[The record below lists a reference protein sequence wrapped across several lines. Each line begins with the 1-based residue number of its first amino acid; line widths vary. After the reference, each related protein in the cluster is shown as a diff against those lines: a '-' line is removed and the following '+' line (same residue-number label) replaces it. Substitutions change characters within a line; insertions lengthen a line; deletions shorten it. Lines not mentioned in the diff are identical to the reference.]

1 MARPTLVPNA
11 SGHGIDGWRKARGW
25 VLAGSA
31 LAVTAPAC
39 ALGGGPITA
48 ITGATLV
55 DVSNRGQST
64 RDIPDAVVVM
74 QDGAILAAGPAAG
87 TPIPAGA
94 TILARPGKFI
104 IPGLVD
110 GFSGLQ
116 NQAEANAELYEG
128 VTTIVGSGDDRR
140 GHLFEHADPSPHVYA
155 LDSAGSTDDF
165 SLLREQPGW
174 HDKLA
179 DGSNP
184 HELSPEET
192 TAQLQATAK
201 RGTRVIWIGHNIT
214 PANTAA
220 IISQSRALGMATYG
234 EFVATPYQ
242 AGIQNG
248 VDALLHMSR
257 YELGLAP
264 GKLLQPLAADPEGK
278 QANDAYAAAISLPA
292 DSATVQDYGKLLAQ
306 SGTALIPTFALF
318 YTSLPDHRNLW
329 KEKVASIIDPHTL
342 VLNSDPDTGDMDV
355 QPDKEEKFEHGT
367 QLLWAI
373 NGTLMAQKPLYLAAS
388 GASTLGALPGIAL
401 HVELELLVRRG
412 LTPRQALAAATNNY
426 AEKMNWHELG
436 MVAPGRRADL
446 LVVDADPAVDIRNA
460 DQISDV
466 VLSGRVLD
474 RAKLLVKAKS

>member
-1 MARPTLVPNA
+1 MAQR
-11 SGHGIDGWRKARGW
+11 
-25 VLAGSA
+25 VLACCL
-31 LAVTAPAC
+31 LASLAPAGAC
-39 ALGGGPITA
+39 AAPLA

-55 DVSNRGQST
+55 DVSARGRT
-64 RDIPDAVVVM
+64 AHDVPNAVVIV
-74 QDGAILAAGPAAG
+74 DGGRITAAGAAAA

-140 GHLFEHADPSPHVYA
+140 GRLFEHADPSPHLYA

-165 SLLREQPGW
+165 SLLRDQPEW
-174 HDKLA
+174 RDKLA
-179 DGSNP
+179 DGTNP
-184 HELSPEET
+184 HELTPEET

-214 PANTAA
+214 QANAAA
-220 IISQSRALGMATYG
+220 IISQSRKLGMVTYG

-242 AGIQNG
+242 VGIESG

-264 GKLLQPLAADPEGK
+264 SPLLTKLAAQPEGK
-278 QANDAYAAAISLPA
+278 DANEAYAVAISQPA
-292 DSATVQDYGKLLAQ
+292 DGDAVKEYGTLLSQ
-306 SGTALIPTFALF
+306 SGTALIPTFSLF
-318 YTSLPDHRNLW
+318 YTSLPNHRNLW
-329 KEKVASIIDPHTL
+329 KEKAASIIDPRTL
-342 VLNSDPDTGDMDV
+342 ILNSDPQTGDMDD
-355 QPDKEEKFEHGT
+355 QPAMQEKLAHGAG
-367 QLLWAI
+367 LLWAI
-373 NGTLMAQKPLYLAAS
+373 NGTLMQARPLYLAAS

-401 HVELELLVRRG
+401 HVEMELLVRCG
-412 LTPRQALAAATNNY
+412 LTPREALAAATSNY
-426 AEKMNWHELG
+426 AEKFGWRELG
-436 MVAPGRRADL
+436 LVEPGRRADL
-446 LVVDADPAVDIRNA
+446 VVLDADPTKDVRNA

-466 VLSGRVLD
+466 VLDGAVLD
-474 RAKLLVKAKS
+474 RGRLLMKPKT

>member
-1 MARPTLVPNA
+1 MSHR
-11 SGHGIDGWRKARGW
+11 
-25 VLAGSA
+25 VLAWSI
-31 LAVTAPAC
+31 LAVLAPA
-39 ALGGGPITA
+39 AAWAAPVA

-55 DVSNRGQST
+55 DVSARGRASH
-64 RDIPDAVVVM
+64 DIPDAVVVM
-74 QDGAILAAGPAAG
+74 DGGRITAAGPASA

-140 GHLFEHADPSPHVYA
+140 GHLFEHADPSPHIYA

-165 SLLREQPGW
+165 SLLRDQTEW

-179 DGSNP
+179 DGNTP
-184 HELSPEET
+184 HELTPEET
-192 TAQLQATAK
+192 TAQLQATAR

-220 IISQSRALGMATYG
+220 IISQSRKLGMATYG

-242 AGIQNG
+242 AGIENG

-264 GKLLQPLAADPEGK
+264 SPLLVKLASAPEGRD
-278 QANDAYAAAISLPA
+278 ANEAYAAAISLPA
-292 DSATVQDYGKLLAQ
+292 NSDAVKDYGNLLSQ
-306 SGTALIPTFALF
+306 SGTALIPTFSLF

-329 KEKVASIIDPHTL
+329 KEKAASIIDPHTL
-342 VLNSDPDTGDMDV
+342 ILNSDPDTGDMDD
-355 QPDKEEKFEHGT
+355 QPAMQEKLAHGT
-367 QLLWAI
+367 KLLWAI
-373 NGTLMAQKPLYLAAS
+373 NGTLMQAKPLYLAAS

-412 LTPRQALAAATNNY
+412 LTPREALAAATSNY
-426 AEKMNWHELG
+426 AEKFGWKELG
-436 MVAPGRRADL
+436 AVEAGRRADL
-446 LVVDADPAVDIRNA
+446 IVLDADPTQDVRNA

-466 VLSGRVLD
+466 ILAGAPLD
-474 RAKLLVKAKS
+474 RAKLLTKPKT

>member
-1 MARPTLVPNA
+1 MARWALGILAILTPAAA
-11 SGHGIDGWRKARGW
+11 SA
-25 VLAGSA
+25 
-31 LAVTAPAC
+31 APA
-39 ALGGGPITA
+39 LA
-48 ITGATLV
+48 ITGATLI
-55 DVSNRGQST
+55 DVSDRGRAT
-64 RDIPDAVVVM
+64 HDVPDAVVVI
-74 QDGAILAAGPAAG
+74 QGDRITAAGPTAT
-87 TPIPAGA
+87 TPIPPGA

-110 GFSGLQ
+110 GFTGLQ

-140 GHLFEHADPSPHVYA
+140 GHLYEHADPSPHLYA

-165 SLLREQPGW
+165 SLLRDQPAW

-179 DGSNP
+179 DGTTP
-184 HELSPEET
+184 HELPPEET
-192 TAQLQATAK
+192 TRQLQATAA

-220 IISQSRALGMATYG
+220 IISQSRKLGMATYG

-242 AGIQNG
+242 AAIENG

-264 GKLLQPLAADPEGK
+264 SALLPKLTTAPEGHD
-278 QANDAYAAAISLPA
+278 ANYAYAAAISQPA
-292 DSATVQDYGKLLAQ
+292 DGEAVRQYGTLVAQ
-306 SGTALIPTFALF
+306 SGTALIPTFSLF

-329 KEKVASIIDPHTL
+329 KEKAASIIDPHTL
-342 VLNSDPDTGDMDV
+342 VLNSDPDTGDMDDTPA
-355 QPDKEEKFEHGT
+355 QHEKFEHGT
-367 QLLWAI
+367 NLLWAI

-412 LTPRQALAAATNNY
+412 LTPRQALAAATSNY
-426 AEKMNWHELG
+426 AAKFGWHELG
-436 MVAPGRRADL
+436 AVEAGRRADL
-446 LVVDADPAVDIRNA
+446 LVLDADPTQDVRNA
-460 DQISDV
+460 DRIADV
-466 VLSGRVLD
+466 VLAGTVLD
-474 RAKLLVKAKS
+474 RAKLLAKPKT